1 NLAFLISPEPSNGFL
16 RRSKCVRFLHPRLG
30 KKCVFIVSE
39 DTSSIFELQKVS
51 LSKRSLFVGNQIV
64 KNGDFF
70 ILSPINVVY
79 LFLPALLKMDKFT
92 TFDVLTRSESAPGF
106 PEIFS
111 DSTFEKICEVCEHK
125 VTCGL
130 KVLRLDEAKLMKW
143 LQSSVDRICMAASR
157 LSDSLQLKQLQIAL
171 ASQRADSAA
180 VAPLFAED
188 STAARALLSGDLH
201 EGALRSFAF
210 QLIADKLPG
219 EFIEK
224 LHTSLGLSACL
235 PAIHADKENTDV
247 VIGSSEKKACHENG
261 PTEDYSKNFNG
272 SKAASVKTAS
282 ETKRMKMARGTKSIT
297 AFFGKT

>member
-1 NLAFLISPEPSNGFL
+1 
-16 RRSKCVRFLHPRLG
+16 
-30 KKCVFIVSE
+30 
-39 DTSSIFELQKVS
+39 
-51 LSKRSLFVGNQIV
+51 
-64 KNGDFF
+64 
-70 ILSPINVVY
+70 
-79 LFLPALLKMDKFT
+79 
-92 TFDVLTRSESAPGF
+92 
-106 PEIFS
+106 
-111 DSTFEKICEVCEHK
+111 
-125 VTCGL
+125 
-130 KVLRLDEAKLMKW
+130 MKW

-272 SKAASVKTAS
+272 SKAASVSLVPNSVILCCYQVKTAS